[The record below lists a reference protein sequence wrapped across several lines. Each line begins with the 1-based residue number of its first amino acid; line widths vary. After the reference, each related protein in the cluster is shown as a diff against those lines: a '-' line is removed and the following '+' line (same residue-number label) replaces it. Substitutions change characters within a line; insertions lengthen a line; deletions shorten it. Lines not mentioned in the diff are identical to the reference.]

1 MDTKQA
7 ELELSVIKKIME
19 DSRRV
24 VCDNGIHYIFWG
36 VLVTIA
42 VLANYVMALMN
53 VSINYM
59 GLMWMILMTGGAITG
74 VLIEKREHKK
84 RVVRTFAGKL
94 LGTLWSA
101 SGVAMF
107 MFGFL
112 GVAAKAYDSIFICP
126 IIATVLGVSFFTS
139 GAIQQ
144 NKWFQ
149 SLAYG
154 WWAGA
159 VVMFIFPTVHTLLIF
174 GIMMIGLQT
183 IPGII
188 LFKRYKKELAQ

>member
-1 MDTKQA
+1 MDTQQA

-24 VCDNGIHYIFWG
+24 VCDNGVHYIFWG

-42 VLANYVMALMN
+42 ILANYVMAILDVN
-53 VSINYM
+53 VNYI
-59 GLMWMILMTGGAITG
+59 GLMWMILMTGGAVTG
-74 VLIEKREHKK
+74 VFIDKREHKK
-84 RVVRTFAGKL
+84 RAVRTFAGKL

-112 GVAAKAYDSIFICP
+112 GTIAKAYNPIFICP

-139 GAIQQ
+139 GTIQQ
-144 NKWFQ
+144 NKWFRL
-149 SLAYG
+149 LAYG

-159 VVMFIFPTVHTLLIF
+159 AVMFIFPGIHTFLIF

-183 IPGII
+183 IPGI
-188 LFKRYKKELAQ
+188 LLYRKYQKELTQ